1 MYLPW
6 CKLDEHFTFQEA
18 IQANVRNP
26 QVPFIQY
33 MVSHLMKIG
42 GTSLMFQQA
51 FSLIGSSRA
60 ELWCICVVTILLQK

>member
-6 CKLDEHFTFQEA
+6 CKLDEHLTFQEA
-18 IQANVRNP
+18 IQAISEKP
-26 QVPFIQY
+26 TSAFY
-33 MVSHLMKIG
+33 TMVAHLMKIG

-51 FSLIGSSRA
+51 FSLIGSSHA